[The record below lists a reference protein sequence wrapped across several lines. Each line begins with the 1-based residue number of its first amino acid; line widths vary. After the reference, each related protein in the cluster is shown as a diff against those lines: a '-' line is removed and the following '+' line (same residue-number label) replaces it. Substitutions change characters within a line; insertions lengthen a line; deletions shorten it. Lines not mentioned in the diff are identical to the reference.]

1 MTFALSVLGLWAC
14 VSQQDDTPGS
24 MVQETGSPA
33 AEDSADPPDPVEE
46 IDGASLPQG
55 SNPCRGPV
63 LGTVSEIIDG
73 DTIKVETG
81 RGVERVRLIGIN
93 TPEVDHS
100 GPDDECYGEEAKA
113 YLTAMIDG
121 KRAWLTFDEECA
133 DQYGR
138 TLAYVHRGTEES
150 SFVQRMLLLG
160 GWATAYAV
168 RPNTSFEDAFES
180 DESLARST
188 GEGIWGSCR

>member
-1 MTFALSVLGLWAC
+1 VTFTLLVLGLWAC
-14 VSQQDDTPGS
+14 MSQEAPKSGP
-24 MVQETGSPA
+24 MAQETGSPDV
-33 AEDSADPPDPVEE
+33 EDSAPPPDPVEE

-55 SNPCRGPV
+55 SNPCRDPV
-63 LGTVSEIIDG
+63 LGTVTEIIDG

-93 TPEVDHS
+93 TPEVDHN

-113 YLTAMIDG
+113 YLAAMIDG
-121 KRAWLTFDEECA
+121 KRTWLTFDEECA

-168 RPNTSFEDAFES
+168 RPNTSFRDAFES